1 MKKVNENITSYPLIK
16 GFLERQKNTYTK
28 EEVLGKIGRFLTF
41 RELQLL
47 HRNKE
52 ISDAELGFYMDVKAC
67 NYFTENEVLKIQNF
81 HNSLKQ

>member
-1 MKKVNENITSYPLIK
+1 MKKINENITSYPLIK
-16 GFLERQKNTYTK
+16 GFLERQKTTYTK

-52 ISDAELGFYMDVKAC
+52 ISDAELGFYIDMKAC
-67 NYFTENEVLKIQNF
+67 NCFTENQVLKIQAM
-81 HNSLKQ
+81 HNSLK